1 VTTAAGAV
9 TLRVDSNVGWIT
21 LDRPERLNA
30 LAGRMRED
38 LAEAVEQ
45 AAEDPEIR
53 VVVVTGAGGAFCAGA
68 DVDVMADLLERQ
80 DEAAFAR
87 FVDAGMRA
95 VRAIRRAPQP
105 VIAGLNGVAAGAG
118 ASLAAACDFRMM
130 SDAASVGFTF
140 NRIGLHPD
148 WGATHF
154 LPLLVGAGRAA
165 ELILSA
171 RMLDAAEAE
180 RIGFAQR
187 VVPAREFAG
196 SLASLA
202 SELAA
207 KPPLAVRH
215 AKRTLGSAD
224 DGLEPKLELEA
235 AAQMA
240 CFRSADVREG
250 IAAFREKR
258 TPRFTG
264 H

>member
-1 VTTAAGAV
+1 MTSPAGAV
-9 TLRVDSNVGWIT
+9 RLRVDDGIGWIT

-45 AAEDPEIR
+45 VAEDREIR
-53 VVVVTGAGGAFCAGA
+53 VLVVTGAGRAFCAGA
-68 DVDVMADLLERQ
+68 DVDVMTDLLDRG
-80 DEAAFAR
+80 DEATFAG
-87 FVDAGMRA
+87 FVEAGTRV
-95 VRAIRRAPQP
+95 VRAIRGAPQP

-118 ASLAAACDFRMM
+118 ASLAAACDFRLM

-187 VVPAREFAG
+187 VVPAPEFEAAL
-196 SLASLA
+196 SALA

-207 KPPLAVRH
+207 KPPIALRHVKKTLAS
-215 AKRTLGSAD
+215 GD
-224 DGLEPKLELEA
+224 DGLERKLALEA
-235 AAQMA
+235 AAQMD

-264 H
+264 Y

>member
-1 VTTAAGAV
+1 MISPAGAV
-9 TLRVDSNVGWIT
+9 RVRVEGEIGWIT

-30 LAGRMRED
+30 FAGRMREE
-38 LAEAVEQ
+38 LA
-45 AAEDPEIR
+45 AALEEVAESREIR
-53 VVVVTGAGGAFCAGA
+53 VLVVTGAGRAFCAGA
-68 DVDVMADLLERQ
+68 DVDVMTDLLERE
-80 DEAAFAR
+80 DEAAFAG
-87 FVDAGMRA
+87 FVEAGMRV

-140 NRIGLHPD
+140 SRIGLHPD

-187 VVPAREFAG
+187 VVPAREFEA
-196 SLASLA
+196 SLNALA

-215 AKRTLGSAD
+215 AKKTLASGD
-224 DGLEPKLELEA
+224 DGLEQKLALEA
-235 AAQMA
+235 AAQMN